1 MKKRRRKIKNIDKV
15 FTTKQEKKRIAR
27 GRLFEVAL
35 ERGVKLGQVVQ
46 EKDKYAIYRNNLYI

>member
-1 MKKRRRKIKNIDKV
+1 MKKRRKIKNVEHK
-15 FTTKQEKKRIAR
+15 FTQKQEKKRIAR